1 MREKDAV
8 HLARNYWNITN
19 HHSKWL
25 PVFGICLIIAD
36 ILLPMSVSGK
46 ILSALYRKYNYCRVD
61 LSTLAGT
68 GRSFYRNARGAR
80 MLVYHGLCLQEHTR
94 FNTIFLLKQTF
105 ERHLQYFQRYFNLVC
120 LEDYYQQKFRDDRFN
135 ICITFDDGFA
145 NNFNYV
151 LPLLEKYQ
159 APAAF
164 FITGIR
170 EAGYDIL
177 WNDFMSILH
186 KYGPATLHFKG
197 RQFHKKHGR
206 YLAADGHSL
215 LALLQAGG
223 FDDKAALMHSL
234 YPLVP
239 FREKDISPDY
249 WLQMT
254 PEQIAVLAA
263 SPFATIGCHG
273 YYHNDLAKIPLAD
286 AATEM
291 ERSRKYLEQISG
303 RPLKAIAF
311 PYGSYSP
318 GVVAAAK
325 NAGFDRLL
333 ALDFL
338 SPADHADP
346 SMRERFT
353 INPFISVHNQ
363 LHAIINGKYT

>member
-1 MREKDAV
+1 M
-8 HLARNYWNITN
+8 NGIIWNITEPCL
-19 HHSKWL
+19 KWL

-46 ILSALYRKYNYCRVD
+46 ILSAVYRKYNYCRVD
-61 LSTLAGT
+61 LSALSGIS
-68 GRSFYRNARGAR
+68 RHFYRNARGAR
-80 MLVYHGLCLQEHTR
+80 MLVYHGLCLQAPTR
-94 FNTIFLLKQTF
+94 FNTIFILKKTF
-105 ERHLQYFQRYFNLVC
+105 ELHLQYFQRYFNLVS
-120 LEDYYQQKFRDDRFN
+120 LEDYYQQNFRNDRFN

-170 EAGYDIL
+170 EAGYDML
-177 WNDFMSILH
+177 WNDFLGILH
-186 KYGPATLHFKG
+186 KYGPATLDYKG
-197 RQFHKKHGR
+197 RQFRRNR
-206 YLAADGHSL
+206 YGKYVTAADGQSL
-215 LALLQAGG
+215 AALLQAAG
-223 FDDKAALMHSL
+223 FEDKAAMMRTL
-234 YPLVP
+234 YPLAP
-239 FREKDISPDY
+239 FRENGISPDY

-254 PEQIAVLAA
+254 PEQVAALAA
-263 SPFATIGCHG
+263 SPLATIGCHG

-286 AATEM
+286 AALEM
-291 ERSRKYLEQISG
+291 ERSKKYLERITG
-303 RPLKAIAF
+303 RPLRAIAF
-311 PYGSYSP
+311 PYGSYSAA
-318 GVVAAAK
+318 VVAAAK

-346 SMRERFT
+346 FMRERLT

-363 LHAIINGKYT
+363 LHAIVNGKYK